1 MIIKSHGCIYRAED
15 GKIEFE
21 YLMFSIHLLSMLIRS
36 SICFLTIVNWSL
48 SVLRLSS
55 KSSSS
60 TGWFLLKQLGSP
72 N

>member
-1 MIIKSHGCIYRAED
+1 MIIKSPGCIYRAED

-48 SVLRLSS
+48 
-55 KSSSS
+55 
-60 TGWFLLKQLGSP
+60 
-72 N
+72 